1 MTLRTTLKIIYRKPT
16 MQIVWKVAAKFK
28 ATGLNLR
35 KLLNESRGGIFV
47 PRLEAVAIL
56 RGTRL
61 SERLAI
67 SSSPGPVCFV
77 NPESGVRLISRKAQL
92 YPN

>member
-1 MTLRTTLKIIYRKPT
+1 

-35 KLLNESRGGIFV
+35 ELLNESGGGIFV
-47 PRLEAVAIL
+47 PRLEVVAIL

-61 SERLAI
+61 SEF
-67 SSSPGPVCFV
+67 SD
-77 NPESGVRLISRKAQL
+77 
-92 YPN
+92 